1 MMWLLL
7 AASLAAV
14 LFMELRA
21 YRAIYR
27 LFKRTNRRFSR

>member
-1 MMWLLL
+1 MIWLLL
-7 AASLAAV
+7 AVSLAAV

-27 LFKRTNRRFSR
+27 LFKKTNRRLTR